1 MSTAPET
8 DTLRSSAV
16 DDYAKAIYALEHRA
30 AKPVT
35 TTALAA
41 RLGVTAEDHGL
52 PHQRRALSAAA
63 YLVTVAITGMN
74 VFLIYQQFA
83 G

>member
-30 AKPVT
+30 AK
-35 TTALAA
+35 
-41 RLGVTAEDHGL
+41 
-52 PHQRRALSAAA
+52 
-63 YLVTVAITGMN
+63 N